1 MQVLDRTGVGT
12 LWSICKTKFAL
23 AGHTHNY
30 AGSGSAG
37 GSANSAI
44 SVVDYGQ
51 TSKTIQIGYA
61 GSGITGE
68 QIKYIAGY
76 TAGSGGVNAKIKDVS
91 KEALRSWL
99 GLGTL
104 AYSSATI
111 TDNKVTQNA
120 VKSSDYTNWRSL
132 VFSAS
137 NSATEG
143 FTPSTT
149 TDGVFIANTLS
160 VQPSSGT
167 IKATKFKGA
176 LEGNAST
183 ASNASTV
190 NGHTVNSNVPSN
202 AKFTDTNTWRP
213 IQDNLISTSTSES
226 LSANQGRVLK
236 GLVDGKANSS
246 HTHNSL
252 AAVGNEQISATAY
265 GSGLHFKPY
274 YSSGGPTTYG
284 NILEYTST
292 NTGGGQLAMEWT
304 GSQTGSD
311 GTDSNVGRV
320 YYRSKRD
327 CVNGWT
333 KWMTLAYT
341 NDIPTK
347 LSQLTNDKGFVTGS
361 VSGNTVTINGASTT
375 WTNTWRGIQDN
386 LTSSSTSDSLSAN
399 QGRILKSLVDGKAN
413 SSHTHSWSQI
423 SGAPATAT
431 RWPSWGEVT
440 GKPGSFTPSSHTHD
454 WSQITGKPD
463 IKSWSETK
471 SYIDSKVDS
480 ASNIVTLKEYLQK
493 QLDQFGLKVGCGVV
507 SDKIDR
513 TCYQAFET
521 GASDTVNKYIYDT
534 VNNIKLD
541 TETNISTKLNGSSSY
556 YDIVFDKY
564 FYYSGEFY
572 DNNFQLLKRIG
583 TVNSYLIGSDFM
595 YTRNYENRKLYIY
608 DKNLNVQTVDIPSSF
623 GYINAEL
630 KDLGDDGI
638 LIRNKAEGKY
648 SSLIYKDGVFK
659 ESNMTYTSACYNI
672 NGHLYNKD
680 SLGTILTKNVAIK
693 SNKKYLCKNGCLHLQ
708 LFTIKDLYNNKDYNI
723 SIPIELYQFS
733 DLDRTE
739 RNKVFGLILSSY
751 AYDKDAIYY
760 IVIYR
765 E

>member
-76 TAGSGGVNAKIKDVS
+76 TSGSGDVNAKIKDVS

-190 NGHTVNSNVPSN
+190 NGHTVNANVPSN

-213 IQDNLISTSTSES
+213 IQDNLTSTSTSES

-236 GLVDGKANSS
+236 
-246 HTHNSL
+246 
-252 AAVGNEQISATAY
+252 
-265 GSGLHFKPY
+265 
-274 YSSGGPTTYG
+274 
-284 NILEYTST
+284 
-292 NTGGGQLAMEWT
+292 
-304 GSQTGSD
+304 
-311 GTDSNVGRV
+311 
-320 YYRSKRD
+320 
-327 CVNGWT
+327 
-333 KWMTLAYT
+333 
-341 NDIPTK
+341 
-347 LSQLTNDKGFVTGS
+347 
-361 VSGNTVTINGASTT
+361 
-375 WTNTWRGIQDN
+375 
-386 LTSSSTSDSLSAN
+386 
-399 QGRILKSLVDGKAN
+399 SLVDGKAN
-413 SSHTHSWSQI
+413 SSHTHTLGQITNAGAAAGKNVRTLNSISHSSWHSASTDDLYVPTMSFIAYWNGAYSSNGSSNLQYCYKGKFGNLAVKDTADWSQVA
-423 SGAPATAT
+423 SKPATAT
-431 RWPSWGEVT
+431 RWPSWGEVA
-440 GKPGSFTPSSHTHD
+440 
-454 WSQITGKPD
+454 GKPD
-463 IKSWSETK
+463 LKSWSETK
-471 SYIDSKVDS
+471 SYIDNKVDS

-521 GASDTVNKYIYDT
+521 GASETINKYIYDT
-534 VNNIKLD
+534 ENNIKLD
-541 TETNISTKLNGSSSY
+541 TETNISTKLNSSSSHLN
-556 YDIVFDKY
+556 IVFDKY
-564 FYYSGEFY
+564 FYYSGIFY
-572 DNNFQLLKRIG
+572 DNNFQLLKKID
-583 TVNSYLIGSDFM
+583 TVNSSLIGSDFM
-595 YTRNYENRKLYIY
+595 YTRNYGNRKLYIY

-623 GYINAEL
+623 GYIDTEL
-630 KDLGDDGI
+630 NDLGDDGI
-638 LIRNKAEGKY
+638 LIRNKKEGKY

-659 ESNMTYTSACYNI
+659 ESDMTYTSTCYNI
-672 NGHLYNKD
+672 NGHLYDKD
-680 SLGTILTKNVAIK
+680 SLGTILTKNIAIK

-751 AYDKDAIYY
+751 SYDKDAIYY

>member
-76 TAGSGGVNAKIKDVS
+76 TSGSGDVNAKIKDVS

-132 VFSAS
+132 VFSAA

-167 IKATKFKGA
+167 IRATKFKGA

-190 NGHTVNSNVPSN
+190 NGHTVNANVPSN

-213 IQDNLISTSTSES
+213 IQDNLTSTSTSES

-304 GSQTGSD
+304 GSQTESD
-311 GTDSNVGRV
+311 GNDSNVGRV

-327 CVNGWT
+327 CINGWT
-333 KWMTLAYT
+333 KWMALAYT

-399 QGRILKSLVDGKAN
+399 QGRILKSLVDSKAN
-413 SSHTHSWSQI
+413 SN
-423 SGAPATAT
+423 
-431 RWPSWGEVT
+431 EVIKSVSVQLYGNT
-440 GKPGSFTPSSHTHD
+440 INGLTPTIVVTDNANQKQSFTINKANGNT
-454 WSQITGKPD
+454 
-463 IKSWSETK
+463 
-471 SYIDSKVDS
+471 
-480 ASNIVTLKEYLQK
+480 N
-493 QLDQFGLKVGCGVV
+493 GLMSFK
-507 SDKIDR
+507 DK
-513 TCYQAFET
+513 
-521 GASDTVNKYIYDT
+521 N
-534 VNNIKLD
+534 KLD
-541 TETNISTKLNGSSSY
+541 SIPYNLSDLCRFNFVNSISECKSNRINFLLRCPG
-556 YDIVFDKY
+556 YDIDLDPFD
-564 FYYSGEFY
+564 
-572 DNNFQLLKRIG
+572 
-583 TVNSYLIGSDFM
+583 SYPD
-595 YTRNYENRKLYIY
+595 
-608 DKNLNVQTVDIPSSF
+608 
-623 GYINAEL
+623 
-630 KDLGDDGI
+630 
-638 LIRNKAEGKY
+638 
-648 SSLIYKDGVFK
+648 
-659 ESNMTYTSACYNI
+659 
-672 NGHLYNKD
+672 
-680 SLGTILTKNVAIK
+680 GTILLITVNEDSVNIRHQSGIWYSDGEEMNKRDYHNTYKSQFNLITKN
-693 SNKKYLCKNGCLHLQ
+693 NGTVHH
-708 LFTIKDLYNNKDYNI
+708 YA
-723 SIPIELYQFS
+723 FS
-733 DLDRTE
+733 
-739 RNKVFGLILSSY
+739 
-751 AYDKDAIYY
+751 
-760 IVIYR
+760 
-765 E
+765 

>member
-23 AGHTHNY
+23 AG
-30 AGSGSAG
+30 
-37 GSANSAI
+37 
-44 SVVDYGQ
+44 
-51 TSKTIQIGYA
+51 
-61 GSGITGE
+61 
-68 QIKYIAGY
+68 
-76 TAGSGGVNAKIKDVS
+76 
-91 KEALRSWL
+91 
-99 GLGTL
+99 
-104 AYSSATI
+104 
-111 TDNKVTQNA
+111 
-120 VKSSDYTNWRSL
+120 
-132 VFSAS
+132 
-137 NSATEG
+137 
-143 FTPSTT
+143 
-149 TDGVFIANTLS
+149 
-160 VQPSSGT
+160 
-167 IKATKFKGA
+167 
-176 LEGNAST
+176 
-183 ASNASTV
+183 
-190 NGHTVNSNVPSN
+190 
-202 AKFTDTNTWRP
+202 
-213 IQDNLISTSTSES
+213 
-226 LSANQGRVLK
+226 
-236 GLVDGKANSS
+236 

-274 YSSGGPTTYG
+274 YNSGGPTTYG

-304 GSQTGSD
+304 GRQTESD

-327 CVNGWT
+327 CINGWT

-375 WTNTWRGIQDN
+375 WTNTWRGIQNN
-386 LTSSSTSDSLSAN
+386 LTSTSTSESLSAN
-399 QGRILKSLVDGKAN
+399 QGRILKGLVDGKAN

-463 IKSWSETK
+463 LKNWSETK
-471 SYIDSKVDS
+471 SYIDNKVDS

-541 TETNISTKLNGSSSY
+541 TETNISTKLNGSSIY

-564 FYYSGEFY
+564 FYYSGKFY

-608 DKNLNVQTVDIPSSF
+608 DKNLNVQTVDIPTSF
-623 GYINAEL
+623 GYINDLL

-648 SSLIYKDGVFK
+648 QSLIYKDGVFK

-680 SLGTILTKNVAIK
+680 SLGTILTKNIAIK

>member
-51 TSKTIQIGYA
+51 TSKKIQIGYA

-76 TAGSGGVNAKIKDVS
+76 TAGSGDVNAKIKDVS
-91 KEALRSWL
+91 KDALRSWL

-132 VFSAS
+132 VFSAA

-143 FTPSTT
+143 FAPSTT
-149 TDGVFIANTLS
+149 TDGVFITNTLS

-167 IKATKFKGA
+167 IRATKFKGA

-190 NGHTVNSNVPSN
+190 NGHTVNANVPSN

-213 IQDNLISTSTSES
+213 IQDNLTSTSTSES

-246 HTHNSL
+246 HTH
-252 AAVGNEQISATAY
+252 
-265 GSGLHFKPY
+265 
-274 YSSGGPTTYG
+274 
-284 NILEYTST
+284 
-292 NTGGGQLAMEWT
+292 
-304 GSQTGSD
+304 
-311 GTDSNVGRV
+311 
-320 YYRSKRD
+320 
-327 CVNGWT
+327 
-333 KWMTLAYT
+333 
-341 NDIPTK
+341 
-347 LSQLTNDKGFVTGS
+347 
-361 VSGNTVTINGASTT
+361 
-375 WTNTWRGIQDN
+375 
-386 LTSSSTSDSLSAN
+386 
-399 QGRILKSLVDGKAN
+399 
-413 SSHTHSWSQI
+413 SWSQI
-423 SGAPATAT
+423 SGAPVTAT

-463 IKSWSETK
+463 LKNWSETK
-471 SYIDSKVDS
+471 SYIDNKVDS

-521 GASDTVNKYIYDT
+521 GASETVNKYIYDS
-534 VNNIKLD
+534 VSNIKLD
-541 TETNISTKLNGSSSY
+541 TETNVSTKLNGVSIY

-564 FYYSGEFY
+564 FYDSGEFY
-572 DNNFQLLKRIG
+572 DNNFQILKRIG

-608 DKNLNVQTVDIPSSF
+608 DKNLNVKTVDIPSSF
-623 GYINAEL
+623 GYIDTGL

-659 ESNMTYTSACYNI
+659 ESNMTYTSTCYNI

-680 SLGTILTKNVAIK
+680 SLGTILTKNIAIK

-751 AYDKDAIYY
+751 SYDKDAIYY

>member
-12 LWSICKTKFAL
+12 LWSMCKTKFAL

-76 TAGSGGVNAKIKDVS
+76 TTGSGDVNAKIKDVS
-91 KEALRSWL
+91 KDALRSWL

-132 VFSAS
+132 VFSAA
-137 NSATEG
+137 NSDTEG
-143 FTPSTT
+143 FAPSTT

-167 IKATKFKGA
+167 IKANKFKGA

-190 NGHTVNSNVPSN
+190 NGHTVNANVPSN

-213 IQDNLISTSTSES
+213 IQDNLTSTSTSES

-252 AAVGNEQISATAY
+252 AAVGNEQISATTY

-274 YSSGGPTTYG
+274 YVSGGPTTYG

-304 GSQTGSD
+304 GGQTKND

-327 CVNGWT
+327 CIDGWT

-361 VSGNTVTINGASTT
+361 VSGNTITINGASTT

-413 SSHTHSWSQI
+413 SIHTHSWSQI

-463 IKSWSETK
+463 LKNWSETK
-471 SYIDSKVDS
+471 SYIDNKVDS
-480 ASNIVTLKEYLQK
+480 ASNVVTLKEYLQK

-507 SDKIDR
+507 SNKIDR

-521 GASDTVNKYIYDT
+521 GASETVNKYIYDT
-534 VNNIKLD
+534 VSNIKLD
-541 TETNISTKLNGSSSY
+541 TETNISTKISGSSIY
-556 YDIVFDKY
+556 CDIVFDKY

-572 DNNFQLLKRIG
+572 DNNFQLLKGIG

-623 GYINAEL
+623 GYINTEL

-638 LIRNKAEGKY
+638 LIRNKAEGRY
-648 SSLIYKDGVFK
+648 SSLIYKDGIFK
-659 ESNMTYTSACYNI
+659 ENNMTYTSTCYNI

-680 SLGTILTKNVAIK
+680 SLGTILTKNIAIK

>member
-12 LWSICKTKFAL
+12 LWSMCKTKFAL
-23 AGHTHNY
+23 AG
-30 AGSGSAG
+30 
-37 GSANSAI
+37 
-44 SVVDYGQ
+44 
-51 TSKTIQIGYA
+51 
-61 GSGITGE
+61 
-68 QIKYIAGY
+68 
-76 TAGSGGVNAKIKDVS
+76 
-91 KEALRSWL
+91 
-99 GLGTL
+99 
-104 AYSSATI
+104 
-111 TDNKVTQNA
+111 
-120 VKSSDYTNWRSL
+120 
-132 VFSAS
+132 
-137 NSATEG
+137 
-143 FTPSTT
+143 
-149 TDGVFIANTLS
+149 
-160 VQPSSGT
+160 
-167 IKATKFKGA
+167 
-176 LEGNAST
+176 
-183 ASNASTV
+183 
-190 NGHTVNSNVPSN
+190 
-202 AKFTDTNTWRP
+202 
-213 IQDNLISTSTSES
+213 
-226 LSANQGRVLK
+226 
-236 GLVDGKANSS
+236 

-274 YSSGGPTTYG
+274 YNSGGPTIYG

-304 GSQTGSD
+304 GSQTKSD

-327 CVNGWT
+327 CINGWT

-386 LTSSSTSDSLSAN
+386 LTSTSTSESLSAN
-399 QGRILKSLVDGKAN
+399 QGRVLKGLVDGKAN

-463 IKSWSETK
+463 LKNWSETK
-471 SYIDSKVDS
+471 SYIDNKVDS

-507 SDKIDR
+507 SEKIDR

-521 GASDTVNKYIYDT
+521 GASETVNKYIYDT

-541 TETNISTKLNGSSSY
+541 TETNISTKLNGSSIY

-564 FYYSGEFY
+564 FYDSGEFY

-583 TVNSYLIGSDFM
+583 TVNSYLIGSDFV
-595 YTRNYENRKLYIY
+595 YVRNYENRKLYIY

-623 GYINAEL
+623 GYINTEL

-638 LIRNKAEGKY
+638 LIRNKAEGRY

-659 ESNMTYTSACYNI
+659 ESNTTYTSACYNI
-672 NGHLYNKD
+672 NGHLYNKN
-680 SLGTILTKNVAIK
+680 SLGTILTKNIAIK